1 MKPCDFKYLKANSL
15 DHALDVLNSE
25 ENVKIIAGG
34 QSLVP
39 VMNFRLSQPDII
51 LDINDLKDLNF
62 INKNSTNLQIGS
74 LLTHTNAI
82 DSSEIKFFFPIIS
95 YALKYVAHQTIRNQG
110 TIGGSIV
117 NADPS

>member
-51 LDINDLKDLNF
+51 
-62 INKNSTNLQIGS
+62 
-74 LLTHTNAI
+74 
-82 DSSEIKFFFPIIS
+82 
-95 YALKYVAHQTIRNQG
+95 
-110 TIGGSIV
+110 
-117 NADPS
+117 

>member
-15 DHALDVLNSE
+15 DHALDILNSE

-82 DSSEIKFFFPIIS
+82 DSSEIKKIF
-95 YALKYVAHQTIRNQG
+95 Q
-110 TIGGSIV
+110 
-117 NADPS
+117 